1 MAESMHLKGYR
12 ITKAEE
18 LVPVLKEAFAQ
29 EVPAI
34 IDCPVDYAENM
45 KLSAYLKNLA

>member
-1 MAESMHLKGYR
+1 MQHEHRMLVFSC
-12 ITKAEE
+12 KAS
-18 LVPVLKEAFAQ
+18 EAFAQ